1 MIRVDLHAGAPRP
14 TLRQLALWTGV
25 SLVAWL
31 AESLVTTG
39 QARNM
44 YAGQPGGSP
53 PLVDLWIPSFGSAIL
68 WLPFTVLLLWLAY
81 RFPVTGARAN
91 IAVHLVALAVVVVGR
106 AIGVVLFNDLF
117 KWYPQGVPE
126 YGVLLNTSL
135 FNNLVTFVF
144 LSGLAHAVFY
154 QHTMRTR
161 EAQFADARMAALT
174 SQLQPHFLFNALN
187 TIAAHVHQRP
197 EVAERMIVDLSAL
210 LRYSVDRDHA
220 ALVALDDE
228 IEIAEAYLAIQR
240 NRFADRLQIA
250 VEVDPA
256 ARDAAVPPFL
266 LQPLLENA
274 VQHGL
279 APQEGASALVIAARR
294 DGDEVVVTVG
304 DDGVGVG
311 EEGSVGVGL
320 SNVRARLD
328 QVYGAAA
335 ALTLGPR
342 AGGGTDATIRLP
354 YRRLAPATSGRATVR
369 AGVRATGEPA

>member
-1 MIRVDLHAGAPRP
+1 MSRVDLSASAPRP
-14 TLRQLALWTGV
+14 TLRQLALWTIV

-31 AESLVTTG
+31 AESVVSTG

-44 YAGQPGGSP
+44 YAGQPDAP
-53 PLVDLWIPSFGSAIL
+53 PLIDLWTPSFGSAIL
-68 WLPFTVLLLWLAY
+68 WVPFTVLLFWLAY

-91 IAVHLVALAVVVVGR
+91 ILVHLAALAVVVVGR
-106 AIGVVLFNDLF
+106 AAGVVLFNDVF
-117 KWYPQGVPE
+117 GWYPQGLPSL
-126 YGVLLNTSL
+126 GVLLNTSL

-144 LSGLAHAVFY
+144 VSGIAHAVFY
-154 QHTMRTR
+154 QHTMRAR

-187 TIAAHVHQRP
+187 TIAAYVHQRP

-240 NRFADRLQIA
+240 SRFADRLQVA
-250 VEVDPA
+250 VEVDPE

-274 VQHGL
+274 VHHGL
-279 APQEGASALVIAARR
+279 APQDGASALAISARLLGDDVVI
-294 DGDEVVVTVG
+294 TVR
-304 DDGVGVG
+304 DDGVGVC
-311 EEGSVGVGL
+311 EERATHAAGVGL
-320 SNVRARLD
+320 SNVRARLA
-328 QVYGAAA
+328 QVYGAAGM
-335 ALTLGPR
+335 LTLGPR
-342 AGGGTDATIRLP
+342 DGGGTDATIRVP
-354 YRRLAPATSGRATVR
+354 YRPLTPAAT
-369 AGVRATGEPA
+369 AATKEPA

>member
-1 MIRVDLHAGAPRP
+1 MSRVDLHASAPRP
-14 TLRQLALWTGV
+14 TSHQLALWTLA
-25 SLVAWL
+25 STVAWL

-44 YAGQPGGSP
+44 YADQPGGVP

-68 WLPFTVLLLWLAY
+68 WVPFTVLLLWLAY
-81 RFPVTGARAN
+81 RFPVTGARVN
-91 IAVHLVALAVVVVGR
+91 LLVHLAALAVVVVGR
-106 AIGVVLFNDLF
+106 AVGVVMFNGVFD
-117 KWYPQGVPE
+117 WYPQGLPG
-126 YGVLLNTSL
+126 YGLLLNTSL
-135 FNNLVTFVF
+135 MNNLVTFVF
-144 LSGLAHAVFY
+144 VSGIAHAVFY
-154 QHTMRTR
+154 QHTMRAR

-187 TIAAHVHQRP
+187 TIAAYVHQRP

-240 NRFADRLQIA
+240 NRFADRLQVA

-279 APQEGASALVIAARR
+279 APQDGACALVITACRVA
-294 DGDEVVVTVG
+294 DEVVVTVG
-304 DDGVGVG
+304 DDGVGVCAERSG
-311 EEGSVGVGL
+311 GL
-320 SNVRARLD
+320 GLRNVRARLA
-328 QVYGAAA
+328 QVYGATA
-335 ALTLGPR
+335 ALTLAPR
-342 AGGGTDATIRLP
+342 DGGGTDATIRLP
-354 YRRLAPATSGRATVR
+354 YRRVGATEAK
-369 AGVRATGEPA
+369 EPA

>member
-1 MIRVDLHAGAPRP
+1 MGRVDHSAGAPRP
-14 TLRQLALWTGV
+14 TLRQLALWTLASV
-25 SLVAWL
+25 VAWL

-44 YAGQPGGSP
+44 YVDQPGALP

-68 WLPFTVLLLWLAY
+68 WVPFTVLLLWLAY
-81 RFPVTGARAN
+81 RFPVTGARVN
-91 IAVHLVALAVVVVGR
+91 IVVHLAALAVVVIGR
-106 AIGVVLFNDLF
+106 AAGVVLLNGVFE
-117 KWYPQGVPE
+117 WYPQGVPE

-144 LSGLAHAVFY
+144 VSGIAHAVFY
-154 QHTMRTR
+154 QHTMRAR

-187 TIAAHVHQRP
+187 TIAAYVHQRP

-210 LRYSVDRDHA
+210 LRYSVNRDHA

-240 NRFADRLQIA
+240 NRFADRLQVA

-274 VQHGL
+274 VHHGL
-279 APQEGASALVIAARR
+279 APQDGASALAISARLSGDDVVI
-294 DGDEVVVTVG
+294 TVS
-304 DDGVGVG
+304 DDGVGVCDDDRG
-311 EEGSVGVGL
+311 TGGVGL
-320 SNVRARLD
+320 SNVRARLA

-335 ALTLGPR
+335 TLTLGPR
-342 AGGGTDATIRLP
+342 SGGGTDAKIRLP
-354 YRRLAPATSGRATVR
+354 YRRLAATEMK
-369 AGVRATGEPA
+369 EPA

>member
-1 MIRVDLHAGAPRP
+1 MSRVDLSASAPRP
-14 TLRQLALWTGV
+14 TLRQLALWTLASV
-25 SLVAWL
+25 VAWL

-44 YAGQPGGSP
+44 YVDQPGASP
-53 PLVDLWIPSFGSAIL
+53 PLVDLWIPSFGSASL
-68 WLPFTVLLLWLAY
+68 WVPFTVLLLWLAY
-81 RFPVTGARAN
+81 RFPVTGARMN
-91 IAVHLVALAVVVVGR
+91 IVVHLAALAVVVVGR
-106 AIGVVLFNDLF
+106 AAGVVLLNGVFE
-117 KWYPQGVPE
+117 WYPQGVPE

-144 LSGLAHAVFY
+144 VSGIAHAVFY
-154 QHTMRTR
+154 QHTMRAR

-187 TIAAHVHQRP
+187 TIAAYVHQRP

-240 NRFADRLQIA
+240 NRFADRLQVA

-274 VQHGL
+274 VHHGL
-279 APQEGASALVIAARR
+279 TPQDGASALTISARLSGDDVVI
-294 DGDEVVVTVG
+294 TVG
-304 DDGVGVG
+304 DDGIGVCDGVG
-311 EEGSVGVGL
+311 EQGTGGVGL
-320 SNVRARLD
+320 SNVRARLA

-335 ALTLGPR
+335 TLTLGPR
-342 AGGGTDATIRLP
+342 SGGGTDATIRLP
-354 YRRLAPATSGRATVR
+354 YRRLAAGATK
-369 AGVRATGEPA
+369 EPV